1 MSNTARA
8 LRRPSFTRHAI
19 VATLI
24 VFPVLP
30 VLASC
35 SESSASETKSTISY
49 AAPTPIG
56 DGTVRTYV
64 VRDSRG
70 VPTSVGV
77 ELSESAL
84 RGLPA
89 TKTMLHIPFPKEA
102 DDTQYTF
109 VMFDWNPA
117 GHVPD
122 HVYTIPHFDFHF
134 YMAKQDDVMAI
145 SGGRDPVVAESR
157 FVPKDY
163 ISPGNEAIPAMGV
176 HWVDATSGEFN
187 GKTFDQT
194 FIWGFSRGQ
203 LIFIEPMI
211 TKAFLESTSSFTTEL
226 KQPESVQRAGLY
238 PKRYSIH
245 HDAAAKVY
253 RISLDELTPRVEPR

>member
-1 MSNTARA
+1 MQNTARA
-8 LRRPSFTRHAI
+8 RRGPSFTRQAI

-24 VFPVLP
+24 VPVI
-30 VLASC
+30 AAC
-35 SESSASETKSTISY
+35 SESSASETKSATTY

-70 VPTSVGV
+70 VATSLGV

-89 TKTMLHIPFPKEA
+89 TKTMLHLPFPKEA
-102 DDTQYTF
+102 GDQYTF
-109 VMFDWNPA
+109 AMFDWNPA

-145 SGGRDPVVAESR
+145 SGGPDPVVAESR
-157 FVPKDY
+157 FVPMD
-163 ISPGNEAIPAMGV
+163 
-176 HWVDATSGEFN
+176 
-187 GKTFDQT
+187 
-194 FIWGFSRGQ
+194 
-203 LIFIEPMI
+203 
-211 TKAFLESTSSFTTEL
+211 
-226 KQPESVQRAGLY
+226 
-238 PKRYSIH
+238 
-245 HDAAAKVY
+245 
-253 RISLDELTPRVEPR
+253 